1 MPYPRITAGL
11 MALALAGQ
19 TQAETADQEK
29 FPPLVQ
35 AFFGSLML
43 DDQSGNWDDLDGE
56 DIDVSFPSALPSGG
70 IEAEY
75 TYYVTDLLKWGLNS
89 GGSIGWKNSDTRIS
103 GTIGGDSGA
112 NIRFELDNSLFL
124 GELHLGGFLRGYIG
138 PNVSLYAAAGPM
150 IMYGQHRVE
159 NEDIVS
165 PAGENDINIDDDKAS
180 SFAFGFYG
188 RTGIDFQYSPG
199 HSVGLGV
206 RYMAAEMDFD
216 ETVGSLDL
224 RGPQF
229 VLTYSASL

>member
-1 MPYPRITAGL
+1 MPYFRLTINL
-11 MALALAGQ
+11 MILALAGQ
-19 TQAETADQEK
+19 AQAETANQEE

-43 DDQSGNWDDLDGE
+43 EDQSGDWKDINGE
-56 DIDVSFPSALPSGG
+56 DVDVSFPSSLPSGG

-75 TYYVTDLLKWGLNS
+75 TYHVGDLFKWGFNS

-103 GTIGGDSGA
+103 GTIGGDGA

-124 GELHLGGFLRGYIG
+124 GELHLGGFVRGYIG

-159 NEDIVS
+159 KDELMSASGKNEI
-165 PAGENDINIDDDKAS
+165 AIEDDKAS
-180 SFAFGFYG
+180 SFALGLYG
-188 RTGIDFQYSPG
+188 RTGIDYQYNSG
-199 HSVGLGV
+199 QHVGFSV

-216 ETVGSLDL
+216 DTVGDLDI

-229 VLTYSASL
+229 VLTYTQML